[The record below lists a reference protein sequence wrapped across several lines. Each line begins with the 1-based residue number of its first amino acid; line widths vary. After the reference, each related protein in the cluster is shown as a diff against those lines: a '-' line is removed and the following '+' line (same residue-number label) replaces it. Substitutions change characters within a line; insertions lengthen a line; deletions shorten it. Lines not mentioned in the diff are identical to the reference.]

1 MAVQWLRSG
10 MKRSVSV
17 FMVAPQHVGSLPSCL
32 LLRGHRMFGGGKR
45 EKATPPISV
54 PYVMK
59 AEAFS
64 HYQHTAIH
72 LLADPDRV
80 VTSGLR
86 DAARL
91 WGRQTGTDLDQH
103 DSPTAW
109 GWACFRPAHPSSL
122 SQQEVRKTN
131 SKITVII

>member
-64 HYQHTAIH
+64 HYQHTALH
-72 LLADPDRV
+72 LLADPGSRGDF
-80 VTSGLR
+80 
-86 DAARL
+86 RL
-91 WGRQTGTDLDQH
+91 EGRCTAVGPTD
-103 DSPTAW
+103 
-109 GWACFRPAHPSSL
+109 GNRFRPARLTHRLGLGVFPPRTS
-122 SQQEVRKTN
+122 EFP
-131 SKITVII
+131 